1 MKSALRLLVL
11 CLVFLAVW
19 SSRAS
24 AQAEPE
30 TYIVSMYRV
39 APGQHVAFLQWMA
52 NQEAAAAE
60 AGVPAG
66 EWYVHQ
72 NGDHWD
78 FLQIAPDITDEQ
90 NDAIDVAAAA
100 RGLKTGPQASI
111 ELRQYVAWHTD
122 TFAGGPMTAAELL
135 AAAQGN

>member
-1 MKSALRLLVL
+1 MKSAFRLLVL

-19 SSRAS
+19 SSRAN

-60 AGVPAG
+60 AGAPTG
-66 EWYVHQ
+66 QWYVHQ

-78 FLQIAPDITDEQ
+78 FLQIAPDLTDEQ
-90 NDAIDVAAAA
+90 DDAIDVAAAA
-100 RGLKTGPQASI
+100 RGL
-111 ELRQYVAWHTD
+111 
-122 TFAGGPMTAAELL
+122 
-135 AAAQGN
+135 